1 MYYETEQEGFKRLQ
15 DDGLPPS
22 NIIGFYCGFVFQET
36 YNIILE
42 YADLGNLND
51 YMERIPPPMTTQEK
65 MTFWDN
71 FLAVLNGLVKIHGEG
86 EDDPDIFQILL
97 GYVMRISKPVRS

>member
-1 MYYETEQEGFKRLQ
+1 M
-15 DDGLPPS
+15 PPS
-22 NIIGFYCGFVFQET
+22 NIIGFYGGFVCEET

-42 YADLGNLND
+42 YADLGNLDD
-51 YMERIPPPMTTQEK
+51 YMERIPPPSTLHEK

-71 FLAVLNGLVKIHGEG
+71 FLSVMNGLVKIHGEG

-97 GYVMRISKPVRS
+97 GYVMCITQPIQGLRV